1 MRSIKK
7 EVARFV
13 AVGALNTGIT
23 YLLYLALLRIVP
35 YLFAYTVVFVIGI
48 GISYYL
54 NTKIVF
60 RASMTAQSALTYP
73 AVYLVQ
79 YVLGVS
85 LLYLLV
91 SRLRVAKEIASLVVV
106 AVSVPVTFVLSRI
119 IILADTSGRD

>member
-7 EVARFV
+7 EAARFI

-35 YLFAYTVVFVIGI
+35 YMVAYTVVFLIGI
-48 GISYYL
+48 VISYYL
-54 NTKIVF
+54 NAKMVF
-60 RASMTAQSALTYP
+60 RASMTVHSALTYP

-91 SRLRVAKEIASLVVV
+91 SRFRVAKEIASLVVV

-119 IILADTSGRD
+119 ILLADTSRRE

>member
-7 EVARFV
+7 EAARFV

-35 YLFAYTVVFVIGI
+35 YMVAYTVVFLIGI
-48 GISYYL
+48 VISYCL
-54 NTKIVF
+54 NAKIVF
-60 RASMTAQSALTYP
+60 RATMTAQSALTYP

-79 YVLGVS
+79 YVLGIS

-91 SRLRVAKEIASLVVV
+91 SRFRVAKEIASLVVV

-119 IILADTSGRD
+119 ILLADTSRRG